1 MSYLLP
7 LPNCEVRMDTV
18 AVLFSTTSSPFSWL
32 IRMMTW
38 SRWSH
43 VSIVDGDTIIEAH
56 ALRGVTRSSL
66 AEAIDTAKRVQL
78 VRLPASNP
86 AAVIAAAA
94 SQIGKP
100 YDWTALFGFLVR
112 RDWQADDSWFCSE
125 FVAWAFQQGGSPLF
139 RADRLARVT
148 PEHIAMLAP
157 AVMVGA
163 VRS

>member
-1 MSYLLP
+1 
-7 LPNCEVRMDTV
+7 MDTV
-18 AVLFSTTSSPFSWL
+18 AVLFSTTNSPFSWL
-32 IRMMTW
+32 IRMITW

-43 VSIVDGDTIIEAH
+43 VSIVDGDTIIQAH
-56 ALRGVTRSSL
+56 ALHGVVRSSL

-125 FVAWAFQQGGSPLF
+125 LVAWAFDKGGSPLF
-139 RADRLARVT
+139 RLDALHRVT

-157 AVMVGA
+157 AVMVGV